1 MPISETEVEKPAA
14 QGAAM
19 EITVSRQDL
28 VRELTATQSVVER
41 KTTIPIL
48 SNFLLEAEED
58 RLNIT
63 ATDLDQAIRTSTAVK
78 VKKPGSCTVPAR
90 KLYDYIKLLPEGDIS
105 IKLLENHWVQI
116 RSGRSNTKI
125 VGMARANYPQVPEF
139 PAVAAT
145 SISLIALKTLI
156 ARTIFAISNEESRY
170 TLNGALLVIKAESLA
185 MVATDGHRL
194 SYVEKPNENL
204 EGISGEKRVLIPRK
218 ALQELQQLL
227 TVTEVEKVEFAD
239 DEHTLFFRVGHRTL
253 STRKLSGQFP
263 NFEAVMP
270 RDNTKFAVV
279 RCSELSAAIQ
289 RVAQFADERSGAIR
303 MRLEGN
309 ELRSAPTQLNQA
321 RAKTPSTPPTPATP
335 SWWASTRYT
344 FSTSSKPSATR
355 VKSAS
360 NSRTP
365 SPPARCVQKT
375 PTPNTSIATSLCRC
389 GFEEATQKRQSHSAE
404 VFVPV
409 ACQIPPSL
417 WLRSLSPGAATGRVA
432 PICLPATGLPHSG
445 HCLVWLPR
453 NILVF
458 TGQLRD
464 CILVP
469 VCQPRALALPVTI
482 PRATQG

>member
-1 MPISETEVEKPAA
+1 MPIVETQVEKPAA

-48 SNFLLEAEED
+48 SNFLIEAEGD

-63 ATDLDQAIRTSTAVK
+63 ATDLDQAIRTSAAVK
-78 VKKPGSCTVPAR
+78 VKKPGACTIPAR

-116 RSGRSNTKI
+116 RSGRSNTKM

-139 PAVAAT
+139 PSVAAT

-194 SYVEKPNENL
+194 SYVEKPNELL

-227 TVTEVEKVEFAD
+227 GNSDADKVEFAD

-279 RCSELSAAIQ
+279 RSSELSAAIQ
-289 RVAQFADERSGAIR
+289 RVAQFADERSGAIKL
-303 MRLEGN
+303 RLEGN
-309 ELRSAPTQLNQA
+309 ELKIS
-321 RAKTPSTPPTPATP
+321 
-335 SWWASTRYT
+335 
-344 FSTSSKPSATR
+344 
-355 VKSAS
+355 S
-360 NSRTP
+360 NSAESGESEDTIDTP
-365 SPPARCVQKT
+365 YSGDPIMV
-375 PTPNTSIATSLCRC
+375 
-389 GFEEATQKRQSHSAE
+389 GFNSVYILDFLKALGNEGEVRLEFKDSQSAGQMRPEDPDAE
-404 VFVPV
+404 YKYRYVLMPMR
-409 ACQIPPSL
+409 I
-417 WLRSLSPGAATGRVA
+417 
-432 PICLPATGLPHSG
+432 
-445 HCLVWLPR
+445 
-453 NILVF
+453 
-458 TGQLRD
+458 
-464 CILVP
+464 
-469 VCQPRALALPVTI
+469 
-482 PRATQG
+482 